1 MAQTLL
7 LPSSHT
13 GSSGGLLSWLKKT
26 IKIPTALL
34 EKESN
39 TSWCFPRTGRK
50 NQCDTMT
57 IGCRS
62 LFFRSSMASL
72 PQHELAANTELSSFS
87 DLQLGMTSAKKP
99 SLQQIRAGLA
109 KRPLLRRVCQW
120 NTFQKLRPI
129 IIRIFRARRTTMSMC
144 IYIYIWYTSTYIQYT
159 SLYYLCTSIYLMIF
173 DHLWINLHLHLWNSW
188 ARRTRKANTNRSGH
202 LVAAE
207 PTYWAPKNHPK

>member
-39 TSWCFPRTGRK
+39 TSWCFPRTGRN

-72 PQHELAANTELSSFS
+72 PQHEPAANTKLSSFS

-144 IYIYIWYTSTYIQYT
+144 VYIYDI
-159 SLYYLCTSIYLMIF
+159 
-173 DHLWINLHLHLWNSW
+173 HLHIYSI
-188 ARRTRKANTNRSGH
+188 H
-202 LVAAE
+202 LYIIYVLR
-207 PTYWAPKNHPK
+207 YIWWYLIIFG